1 MPAFPRL
8 SRSEQAFQTGSIQV
22 HLNQSTNIM
31 KGPMTQN
38 QPDGTGGSA
47 GLMPPGASQIIIAS
61 LSRRALCPS
70 CAHLGGCELGI
81 PGLMLVPQRGG
92 VEAVT
97 QKSKTYMVNL
107 LGCTKDAKPL
117 VEGFRVFSS
126 DDASRGETYM
136 SGPSYCAFVRQGK
149 IQAESGNQKE
159 AS

>member
-1 MPAFPRL
+1 
-8 SRSEQAFQTGSIQV
+8 
-22 HLNQSTNIM
+22 
-31 KGPMTQN
+31 
-38 QPDGTGGSA
+38 
-47 GLMPPGASQIIIAS
+47 
-61 LSRRALCPS
+61 
-70 CAHLGGCELGI
+70 
-81 PGLMLVPQRGG
+81 MLVPQRGG

-97 QKSKTYMVNL
+97 QKSKSYMVNL

-117 VEGFRVFSS
+117 VAGFRVFSR